1 MSEELPNLSL
11 LIKLLKMTTSSNDAE
26 ALLAIRNANKQ
37 LSKFGGDWESLL
49 RSHVTIIGADPFQN
63 IEAPPQS
70 TRQRP
75 TAPRATAPTPR
86 RPASPQWGG
95 GGTTYSTGGGGGA
108 GTPQPPPRPTPTP
121 QPPPP
126 PPPPWTV
133 PSPRPNRY
141 AGHCFMC
148 GYNVPISDGVTRYLG
163 TQSAGKWE
171 VFCGSC
177 DTQINA
183 GTAIPKRRAT
193 KRTSLKDA
201 LSQI

>member
-37 LSKFGGDWESLL
+37 LAKFGGDWESLL
-49 RSHVTIIGADPFQN
+49 RRHVTIIGADPFTN
-63 IEAPPQS
+63 IDAPPAS
-70 TRQRP
+70 TRPAPQAQP
-75 TAPRATAPTPR
+75 APRRA
-86 RPASPQWGG
+86 ASPPPQWGG
-95 GGTTYSTGGGGGA
+95 GTTGGGA
-108 GTPQPPPRPTPTP
+108 RTQTPPPPRAPS
-121 QPPPP
+121 PPP
-126 PPPPWTV
+126 PPPPWQT

-148 GYNVPISDGVTRYLG
+148 GYNVQISDGVTRYLG
-163 TQSAGKWE
+163 TQSSGKWE
-171 VFCGSC
+171 VFCQPCNGIVENQGPTS
-177 DTQINA
+177 
-183 GTAIPKRRAT
+183 IPKRRAT